1 MIPLRFTGEI
11 LGAKVGWIDGAH
23 EIIVTKD
30 DVRLE
35 LKRGSNTGKK
45 TIIENGIQKQAT
57 TFSMDSP
64 PTFDQGRIVLPFRV
78 IGENL
83 GCFVHWDDNYHII
96 IVNETTLTAAEI
108 SEQITI
114 AKRLYGIN

>member
-35 LKRGSNTGKK
+35 LKRGSRTVTKIVTG
-45 TIIENGIQKQAT
+45 NGIPKQAT

-83 GCFVHWDDNYHII
+83 GCFVHWDDSTHII
-96 IVNETTLTAAEI
+96 IINDKELSAEELTAEIAE
-108 SEQITI
+108 